1 MQPDTLRDILLANRN
16 IGPLERE
23 SFLNPFYESLSDP
36 FLMHDLER
44 GVVRLY
50 EAIENKEKIV
60 VYADYD
66 CDGIPGATIMSDLL
80 RQIGYENVSYYI
92 PDRQDE
98 GYGLHRDAVEQFIR
112 DGVKLVITIDLGTT
126 AVDEIAHAQI
136 NGIDIVVTDH
146 HEPPPQ
152 LPKPYA
158 LVNPKLGGERRA
170 SKDGA
175 RHGSAEPDPML
186 CGSGVIFQFVRG
198 FIQKYGEYYKI
209 PAGFEKWSLDMA
221 GLATLSDMVPLVNE
235 NRIIASYGMKV
246 FRKTRRPGLTALL
259 RELKIDPTHISE
271 DDITFMITPRI
282 NAASRMDSPMRAFE
296 LLSATDDVKGKELAK
311 HLSKINDERKYL
323 VATIM
328 KEVKHTIAKRENPAV
343 IVVGNPEWRAGILG
357 LIAGKLSDEYKRP
370 AFVWGGREKE
380 LIKGSC
386 RSDGSASVVSLM
398 RALPVGAVAN
408 FGGHELAGGFSVAE
422 SEIHFLE
429 ERILVAYESVRQAT
443 QVTKSYTVD
452 SPLALADVTSSIFQM
467 IDTLAPFGVGNAKP
481 VFVFQNV
488 SILELKMFGKT
499 KEHLEIIVGD
509 GPVRKKA
516 IAFFRT
522 PDSYETPV
530 EAGSTIDLVATLE
543 MSYFMN
549 RPELRLRIVDI
560 ANSGTIIG

>member
-1 MQPDTLRDILLANRN
+1 MQPNVLRDILLANRN
-16 IGPLERE
+16 ITPESIE
-23 SFLNPFYESLSDP
+23 SFIHPVYEGLSDP
-36 FLMHDLER
+36 FSMHDLER

-60 VYADYD
+60 IYADYD
-66 CDGIPGATIMSDLL
+66 CDGIPGAVIMSDLL

-98 GYGLHRDAVEQFIR
+98 GYGLHRGAVEQFIL
-112 DGVKLVITIDLGTT
+112 DGVKLVVTIDLGTT

-146 HEPPPQ
+146 HEPPPL

-158 LVNPKLGGERRA
+158 LVNPKLGTYA
-170 SKDGA
+170 
-175 RHGSAEPDPML
+175 DPML

-209 PAGFEKWSLDMA
+209 PNGFEKWSLDMA

-235 NRIIASYGMKV
+235 NRIIAHFGLKV
-246 FRKTRRPGLTALL
+246 FRKTRRQGLIALL
-259 RELKIDPTHISE
+259 RELKIDPTHMCE
-271 DDITFMITPRI
+271 DDITFMVSPRL

-296 LLSATDDVKGKELAK
+296 LLSATDDTRAKDLAK

-323 VATIM
+323 VANIM
-328 KEVKHTIAKRENPAV
+328 KEVKHTITKRPDSSV

-357 LIAGKLSDEYKRP
+357 LVAGKLSDEYKRP
-370 AFVWGGREKE
+370 AFVWGGREGE

-398 RALPVGAVAN
+398 RALPERALSN
-408 FGGHELAGGFSVAE
+408 FGGHELAGGFSLVSE
-422 SEIHFLE
+422 EIHFLE
-429 ERILVAYESVRQAT
+429 ERILVAYESVRQPT
-443 QVTKSYTVD
+443 QVSKSYMLD
-452 SPLALADVTSSIFQM
+452 SALSLTDITLSLFQAV
-467 IDTLAPFGVGNAKP
+467 DTLAPFGVGNPKP
-481 VFVFQNV
+481 TFVFPQV
-488 SILELKMFGKT
+488 TIMEYKMFGKT
-499 KEHLEIIVGD
+499 KEHLELIVGD
-509 GPVRKKA
+509 GSARKKA
-516 IAFFRT
+516 IAFFST
-522 PDSYETPV
+522 PESYNTEI
-530 EAGSTIDLVATLE
+530 AFGAKIDLVATLE

-560 ANSGTIIG
+560 AAPGTIVLS